1 MCLPARQA
9 PPWFEENMMNRNDEK
24 DDEKGKKTKISSTHV
39 PGRGHR
45 AMYRYENMNMNMNIP
60 IAISWRLFIDDS
72 PIPLYQRRARRQKI
86 DNFRI
91 LGNLTKI
98 DPRVSPPRETA
109 RRPLLERGKKKA
121 KKNRENEKIA
131 TFYVFIVLWTLAWM
145 KKKSCLILQKKLS
158 HWRRYRS
165 VDTCLDEKEELSHF
179 AKKIDSLAPVSY
191 SGHLPG

>member
-1 MCLPARQA
+1 M
-9 PPWFEENMMNRNDEK
+9 F
-24 DDEKGKKTKISSTHV
+24 H
-39 PGRGHR
+39 PGEPEHSHEYSHEHAHSHPHCDLMAAFIDRR
-45 AMYRYENMNMNMNIP
+45 EFP
-60 IAISWRLFIDDS
+60 VRLFLILS
-72 PIPLYQRRARRQKI
+72 LQTHG
-86 DNFRI
+86 FRKKKKY
-91 LGNLTKI
+91 LTKI

-121 KKNRENEKIA
+121 KKNRENEKIT